1 VFRPDG
7 QKLTG
12 AELKQQYASLLT
24 ELDVDGSLEVTPLKD
39 TATPYTSSQRLIGAK
54 RTPSK
59 EEIAE
64 IEAENAAGAIQ
75 L

>member
-12 AELKQQYASLLT
+12 AELKQQYVSLLT
-24 ELDVDGSLEVTPLKD
+24 ELNVDGSLEVTPLKD
-39 TATPYTSSQRLIGAK
+39 TATPYTSSQRLLVSK

-59 EEIAE
+59 EEFAE
-64 IEAENAAGAIQ
+64 IQRGSKDA
-75 L
+75 LLSL